1 MLDEA
6 AERRAFQEAVAA
18 WRSGPAVVVASD
30 DRPFDDSDHEEDNNK
45 AASKPKSSSS
55 SSSSSHSNT
64 ARPLQLQSKKLI
76 DGELDDV
83 REHEEFVKAVESWRK
98 NGSSG
103 SDPTAAAAMGAQKIA
118 EQLSREMEMEKES
131 SSRRLQV
138 QKEDAQRRLVE
149 VCCTTTTTTT
159 DDDDDDDY
167 VI

>member
-18 WRSGPAVVVASD
+18 WRSGPTVVVASA
-30 DRPFDDSDHEEDNNK
+30 DRPFDDSDHDEDNNK
-45 AASKPKSSSS
+45 AASKPKSSSG

-103 SDPTAAAAMGAQKIA
+103 SDPTAAAMGAQKIA

-149 VCCTTTTTTT
+149 VT
-159 DDDDDDDY
+159 
-167 VI
+167 VPLPLLLLPMMMMMM